1 MSSNECSQAAW
12 HMGNVRRVA
21 VVGTSGSGKSTL
33 ARAVAARLGVVAVE
47 LDAIRHGP
55 NWRETPDDVFRRR
68 VAEALAGDVWVVDGN
83 YTVARDLIWERATTL
98 IWLDYPFP
106 FVFWRLFWR
115 TMSRGVLRKQLWNGN
130 REDLWRHFL
139 TRDSLFLW
147 AAQTHWRRRKTLP
160 IALAQ
165 PQYGHL
171 RVMRFRRARQTRE
184 WLAGMDAAARDDIS
198 GAI

>member
-1 MSSNECSQAAW
+1 MSGNEYSQALP
-12 HMGNVRRVA
+12 HILQMRRVA
-21 VVGTSGSGKSTL
+21 VIGTSGSGKSTL
-33 ARAVAARLGVVAVE
+33 ARALAARLGVAAVE

-55 NWRETPDDVFRRR
+55 NWQETLDDAFRRR
-68 VAEALAGDVWVVDGN
+68 VADALAGDVWVVDGN
-83 YTVARDLIWERATTL
+83 YSVTRDLIWERATTL

-106 FVFWRLFWR
+106 FVFWRLFCR
-115 TMSRGVLRKQLWNGN
+115 TMIRGVLRKRLWNGN

-165 PQYGHL
+165 PQYAHM

-184 WLAGMDAAARDDIS
+184 WLAGIDAAAQDDI
-198 GAI
+198 AEM

>member
-1 MSSNECSQAAW
+1 MLQ
-12 HMGNVRRVA
+12 MRRVA
-21 VVGTSGSGKSTL
+21 VIGTSGSGKSTL
-33 ARAVAARLGVVAVE
+33 ARALAERLGVAAVE

-55 NWRETPDDVFRRR
+55 NWQETPDDAFRRR
-68 VAEALAGDVWVVDGN
+68 VADALAGDVWVADGN
-83 YTVARDLIWERATTL
+83 YSVTRDLIWERATTL

-106 FVFWRLFWR
+106 IVFWRLFWR
-115 TMSRGVLRKQLWNGN
+115 TIIRGVLRKRLWNGN

-165 PQYGHL
+165 PQYAHL

-184 WLAGMDAAARDDIS
+184 WLAGIDATAQDDI
-198 GAI
+198 AEM

>member
-1 MSSNECSQAAW
+1 M
-12 HMGNVRRVA
+12 RRVA
-21 VVGTSGSGKSTL
+21 VIGTSGSGKSTL
-33 ARAVAARLGVVAVE
+33 ARALADRLGVTAVE

-55 NWRETPDDVFRRR
+55 NWRETPDDAFRRR
-68 VAEALAGDVWVVDGN
+68 VADALAGDVWVVDGN
-83 YTVARDLIWERATTL
+83 YSVTRDLIWERATTL

-106 FVFWRLFWR
+106 LVFWRLFWR
-115 TMSRGVLRKQLWNGN
+115 TMIRGVLRKRLWNGN

-165 PQYGHL
+165 PQYAHL
-171 RVMRFRRARQTRE
+171 RVMRFRRARQTRD
-184 WLAGMDAAARDDIS
+184 WLAGIDAAAQDDI
-198 GAI
+198 ARM